1 MKLRNL
7 ALAAC
12 LAVVG
17 ITAFAQPKE
26 QFFPALPYRT
36 GPFAPNG
43 VPWANGY
50 LDYLKL
56 TNARGGINGV
66 NATNASRART
76 AARRCSNRFPPASPS
91 H

>member
-12 LAVVG
+12 LAAVG
-17 ITAFAQPKE
+17 LTAFAQPKE

-50 LDYLKL
+50 S
-56 TNARGGINGV
+56 TTSSWSMPA
-66 NATNASRART
+66 AAST
-76 AARRCSNRFPPASPS
+76 A
-91 H
+91 